1 VDKTFKSL
9 AHAFAEANR
18 VISTGQL
25 NPSQGLHP
33 QPIKQVVFLHP
44 SGKAHLG
51 VGFPLRCFQR
61 LSLPCL
67 ATQHCP
73 WQDNWYTSGTSN
85 PVLSY

>member
-1 VDKTFKSL
+1 
-9 AHAFAEANR
+9 
-18 VISTGQL
+18 
-25 NPSQGLHP
+25 
-33 QPIKQVVFLHP
+33 
-44 SGKAHLG
+44 

>member
-1 VDKTFKSL
+1 
-9 AHAFAEANR
+9 
-18 VISTGQL
+18 
-25 NPSQGLHP
+25 
-33 QPIKQVVFLHP
+33 
-44 SGKAHLG
+44 

-85 PVLSY
+85 PVLSYQGQLSSAFLRPRQIGTELSHDVLNPARVPL